1 LLDCPLKLREPPRIC
16 KYMAAFPFPRTA
28 TFACDRQPCDQK
40 QQMPKSTSVELQAR
54 FLSALLQER
63 EVQPR
68 ASLLAH
74 QIVEILPGAAAVVY
88 LLQQDEHGGNVQW
101 SPKAVAGDIHLDDAA
116 IPMESGTLGHLA
128 RESQPLL
135 LSGSTLVRED
145 YAHLHARRTLLSLAC
160 VPMMINESLI
170 GAVEVATFD
179 EELDESEASGLVELV
194 DYAAPAFSSA
204 TRYEAERNSHLE
216 SISRLTQL
224 YDVEKV
230 FNSTLEMDEL
240 NPIITAKVREIL
252 EAQAVNL
259 WMVKDD
265 QELLLMD
272 RSGEDP
278 TRPVGTAEKSGEGYI
293 AEVSDSGEPLLI
305 DDPTDERLQRRNAG
319 HDGAIFSVIVAP
331 VVAKE
336 FQVGLIEAINKRDG
350 TPFSED
356 DLFLLNSIAETA
368 ASALNNA
375 GMLQAERK
383 VQILETLVKV
393 SAEITST
400 LDLDRVL
407 DAIVTGPGAVIP
419 YERAAIALEER
430 GRLKIRAITGM
441 PRINPQDPNVVRLQ
455 DILEWASLSNEPV
468 SFSQQGDEFEDPRQE
483 TKAKFGKYFAES
495 GMRGFYAVPLADDD
509 GRVGTLSFESSDPD
523 FIGPAHLEMI
533 KILSAQATVALRNA
547 SLYREVPFIDLL
559 KPVLD
564 KKRKF
569 LALEKRRRAALV
581 AAAAAALLFLL
592 IFPLPLRVVGDAIV
606 SPAESA
612 LIQPEVEGTV
622 QKVLVREGDAVTAGA
637 TLATLSDWQYRAQR
651 AGAQAKYDTAI
662 SQMNRALN
670 SNDGGEAGIQ
680 RIQADFWASELS
692 RARERLERTQLRSP
706 INGVVAT
713 QHVEDLVGRKL
724 MPGDPVAEIVD
735 TSRAIVDVAI
745 DADDVLL
752 LHPGEKASIKLEGFP
767 TRTFHGEVTV
777 VSPRSKVEGAD
788 RFFFA
793 RVLVPNPDGAIRDGM
808 AGRGKVV
815 TGWSPAGKVLFRRP
829 AIWIWSKLWSWF
841 GW

>member
-1 LLDCPLKLREPPRIC
+1 
-16 KYMAAFPFPRTA
+16 
-28 TFACDRQPCDQK
+28 
-40 QQMPKSTSVELQAR
+40 MPKSTFVDVQAR
-54 FLSALLQER
+54 FLSSLLQER

-68 ASLLAH
+68 AFLLAQH
-74 QIVEILPGAAAVVY
+74 FTEILPGSAAVVY
-88 LLQQDEHGGNVQW
+88 LLEQHDDITQW
-101 SPKAVAGDIHLDDAA
+101 SSKAVAGDIHLDNEA
-116 IPMESGTLGHLA
+116 IPPDAGTLGLLA
-128 RESQPLL
+128 KNSHPML
-135 LSGSTLVRED
+135 LSGANLVRED
-145 YAHLHARRTLLSLAC
+145 YAHLHARRTLLSLAY
-160 VPMMINESLI
+160 VPMVVNQTLI

-179 EELDESEASGLVELV
+179 EAMNEADLADLVELV

-204 TRYEAERNSHLE
+204 THYEGERNSHLE

-240 NPIITAKVREIL
+240 NPLITAKVRELL

-272 RSGEDP
+272 RSGNDTTCE
-278 TRPVGTAEKSGEGYI
+278 VGASEKTGEGYVS
-293 AEVSDSGEPLLI
+293 EVSDSGEPLII
-305 DDPTDERLQRRNAG
+305 DDPNDERLQRRNASQESV
-319 HDGAIFSVIVAP
+319 IFSAMLAPLVVKGFEVGVIEV
-331 VVAKE
+331 
-336 FQVGLIEAINKRDG
+336 INKLDG
-350 TPFSED
+350 TPFNED

-375 GMLQAERK
+375 GLLQAERK
-383 VQILETLVKV
+383 VEILETLVKV

-419 YERAAIALEER
+419 YERAAIALEDR
-430 GRLKIRAITGM
+430 GRLKVRAVTGM

-455 DILEWASLSNEPV
+455 ELLEWASLSNDEV
-468 SFSQQGDEFEDPRQE
+468 SFSQHGEHFEDPRPE
-483 TKAKFGKYFAES
+483 TEAKLGKYFSES
-495 GMRGFYAVPLADDD
+495 GMRGFYAIPLADDD

-523 FIGPAHLEMI
+523 FLGPAHLEMI

-564 KKRKF
+564 RKRKF
-569 LALEKRRRAALV
+569 MALEKRRRALLLV
-581 AAAAAALLFLL
+581 GGAAALLFLL
-592 IFPLPLRVVGDAIV
+592 AFPLPLRVVGDASV
-606 SPAESA
+606 SPAQSA
-612 LIQPEVEGTV
+612 LIQPEIEGVV
-622 QKVLVREGDAVTAGA
+622 QRVNVREGDAVIAG
-637 TLATLSDWQYRAQR
+637 TVLATLSDWQYKAQL
-651 AGAQAKYDTAI
+651 AAAQAKYETAV

-670 SNDGGEAGIQ
+670 GNDGGEAGIQ
-680 RIQADFWASELS
+680 RIQADYWASELA
-692 RARERLERTQLRSP
+692 RARERLDRTQLRSP
-706 INGVVAT
+706 INGIVT
-713 QHVEDLVGRKL
+713 TSHVEDLVGRKL
-724 MPGDPVAEIVD
+724 MPGDTFAEVVD

-745 DADDVLL
+745 DEDDVLL
-752 LHPGEKASIKLEGFP
+752 LHPGEKASVKLDGFP
-767 TRTFHGEVTV
+767 TRTFRGVVTV
-777 VSPRSKVEGAD
+777 VSPRSQVQGTD

-793 RVLVPNPDGAIRDGM
+793 RVLVSNPDGTIRDGM
-808 AGRGKVV
+808 QGRGKVV

>member
-1 LLDCPLKLREPPRIC
+1 
-16 KYMAAFPFPRTA
+16 
-28 TFACDRQPCDQK
+28 
-40 QQMPKSTSVELQAR
+40 MPKSASVELQAR

-68 ASLLAH
+68 AFLLAQ
-74 QIVEILPGAAAVVY
+74 QIAEILPGAAAVVY
-88 LLQQDEHGGNVQW
+88 LLEEDHEGTTHW
-101 SPKAVAGDIHLDDAA
+101 SAKAVAGNIHLDDSV
-116 IPMESGTLGHLA
+116 IPLDSCTLGLLA
-128 RESQPLL
+128 KQGRPLV
-135 LSGSTLVRED
+135 LSGGTLVRED
-145 YAHLHARRTLLSLAC
+145 YAHLHVRRTLLSLAY
-160 VPMMINESLI
+160 VPMIVNETLI
-170 GAVEVATFD
+170 GALEAATFD
-179 EELDESEASGLVELV
+179 EALDEAELAGLVEFI

-204 TRYEAERNSHLE
+204 THYETERNSHLA

-240 NPIITAKVREIL
+240 NPIITGKVREIL
-252 EAQAVNL
+252 EAEAVNL
-259 WMVKDD
+259 WLVKDEH
-265 QELLLMD
+265 ELLLMN
-272 RSGEDP
+272 RAGEDP
-278 TRPVGTAEKSGEGYI
+278 TREVGSSEKSGEGYV
-293 AEVSDSGEPLLI
+293 ADASDSGEPLLI
-305 DDPTDERLQRRNAG
+305 DDPNDDRLQRRNAG
-319 HDGAIFSVIVAP
+319 HDGGIFSVIIAP
-331 VVAKE
+331 LVAKE
-336 FQVGLIEAINKRDG
+336 FQVGLIEVINKRGG

-375 GMLQAERK
+375 GLLQAERK
-383 VQILETLVKV
+383 VEILETLVKV

-419 YERAAIALEER
+419 YERAAIALEQR
-430 GRLKIRAITGM
+430 GRLKIRAVTGI
-441 PRINPQDPNVVRLQ
+441 PRINPQDPNIVRLQ
-455 DILEWASLSNEPV
+455 DILEWASLSNTEV
-468 SFSQQGDEFEDPRQE
+468 FFSQHGKEFEDPRQE
-483 TKAKFGKYFAES
+483 TQAKFSKYFADS

-523 FIGPAHLEMI
+523 FLGPAHLEMI

-569 LALEKRRRAALV
+569 LALEKWRRAALV
-581 AAAAAALLFLL
+581 VGGVAALLFLL
-592 IFPLPLRVVGDAIV
+592 IFPLPLRVVGDATV
-606 SPAESA
+606 SPAQSVF
-612 LIQPEVEGTV
+612 IQPEVEGTV
-622 QKVLVREGDAVTAGA
+622 QRVQVREGDAVSAGT
-637 TLATLSDWQYRAQR
+637 TLATLSDWQYRSQLA
-651 AGAQAKYDTAI
+651 AAQAKYETAV

-670 SNDGGEAGIQ
+670 GNDGGEAGVQ
-680 RIQADFWASELS
+680 RIQADYWASELA
-692 RARERLERTQLRSP
+692 RARERLDRTQLRSP
-706 INGVVAT
+706 INGVVVT
-713 QHVEDLVGRKL
+713 PHVEDMVGRKL
-724 MPGDPVAEIVD
+724 LSGDTFAEVVD

-767 TRTFHGEVTV
+767 TRTFHGVVTV
-777 VSPRSKVEGAD
+777 VSPRSQVQGAD

-793 RVLVPNPDGAIRDGM
+793 RVLVPNADGAIRDGM
-808 AGRGKVV
+808 QGRGKVL

-829 AIWIWSKLWSWF
+829 AIWIWSKLWSWV

>member
-1 LLDCPLKLREPPRIC
+1 
-16 KYMAAFPFPRTA
+16 
-28 TFACDRQPCDQK
+28 
-40 QQMPKSTSVELQAR
+40 MPKSTSVELQAR

-68 ASLLAH
+68 AFLLAQ
-74 QIVEILPGAAAVVY
+74 QITEILPGAAAVVY
-88 LLQQDEHGGNVQW
+88 LLQQDADEHEGTIRW

-116 IPMESGTLGHLA
+116 IPLDSGTLGLLA
-128 RESQPLL
+128 KHSQPLL
-135 LSGSTLVRED
+135 LAGTTLVRED
-145 YAHLHARRTLLSLAC
+145 YAHLHARRTLLSLAY
-160 VPMMINESLI
+160 VPMIVNETLI
-170 GAVEVATFD
+170 GALEAATFD
-179 EELDESEASGLVELV
+179 EALDEAELAGLAEFVE
-194 DYAAPAFSSA
+194 YAAPAFSSA
-204 TRYEAERNSHLE
+204 THYEAERNSHLE

-224 YDVEKV
+224 YDVERV

-259 WMVKDD
+259 WLVKDEH
-265 QELLLMD
+265 ELLLMD
-272 RSGEDP
+272 RAGEDT
-278 TRPVGTAEKSGEGYI
+278 TREVGVAEKSGEGYV
-293 AEVSDSGEPLLI
+293 ADASDSGEPLLI
-305 DDPTDERLQRRNAG
+305 DDPNDERLQRRNAG
-319 HDGAIFSVIVAP
+319 SDGGIFSVIIAP
-331 VVAKE
+331 LVAKE
-336 FQVGLIEAINKRDG
+336 FQVGVIEVINKRDG

-430 GRLKIRAITGM
+430 GRLKIRAVTGM
-441 PRINPQDPNVVRLQ
+441 PRINPQDPNVARLQ
-455 DILEWASLSNEPV
+455 DILEWASLSNEEV
-468 SFSQQGDEFEDPRQE
+468 SFSQHGEEFEDPRQE
-483 TKAKFGKYFAES
+483 TQAKFGKYFSES

-523 FIGPAHLEMI
+523 FLGVAHLEMI

-581 AAAAAALLFLL
+581 VGGVAALLFLL
-592 IFPLPLRVVGDAIV
+592 IFPLPLRVVGDATV
-606 SPAESA
+606 SPAQSVF
-612 LIQPEVEGTV
+612 IQPEVEGTV
-622 QKVLVREGDAVTAGA
+622 QRVQVREGDAVSAGT
-637 TLATLSDWQYRAQR
+637 TLATLSDWQYRAQL
-651 AGAQAKYDTAI
+651 AAAQAKYETAV

-670 SNDGGEAGIQ
+670 SNDGSEAGIQ
-680 RIQADFWASELS
+680 RIQADYWASELA
-692 RARERLERTQLRSP
+692 RARERLDHTQLRSP
-706 INGVVAT
+706 INGVVVT
-713 QHVEDLVGRKL
+713 PHVEDLVGRKL
-724 MPGDPVAEIVD
+724 LPGGTFAEVVD

-752 LHPGEKASIKLEGFP
+752 LHPGEKSNFP
-767 TRTFHGEVTV
+767 TARHMDLVEVV
-777 VSPRSKVEGAD
+777 VV
-788 RFFFA
+788 
-793 RVLVPNPDGAIRDGM
+793 VWLVS
-808 AGRGKVV
+808 GK
-815 TGWSPAGKVLFRRP
+815 
-829 AIWIWSKLWSWF
+829 
-841 GW
+841 

>member
-1 LLDCPLKLREPPRIC
+1 
-16 KYMAAFPFPRTA
+16 
-28 TFACDRQPCDQK
+28 
-40 QQMPKSTSVELQAR
+40 MPKSTSVDVQAR
-54 FLSALLQER
+54 FLSSLLQER

-68 ASLLAH
+68 AVLLAQ
-74 QIVEILPGAAAVVY
+74 QITEILPGAAAVVY
-88 LLQQDEHGGNVQW
+88 LLEEVEENTRW
-101 SPKAVAGDIHLDDAA
+101 SAKAVAGEIHLDNEVLPFD
-116 IPMESGTLGHLA
+116 SGTLGLLA
-128 RESQPLL
+128 KDNRPML
-135 LSGSTLVRED
+135 LSGANLVRED
-145 YAHLHARRTLLSLAC
+145 YAHLHARRTLFSLAY
-160 VPMMINESLI
+160 VPMVVNETLI

-179 EELDESEASGLVELV
+179 EAINEADLADLVELI

-204 TRYEAERNSHLE
+204 NQYEAERNSHLE

-240 NPIITAKVREIL
+240 NPLITAKVRQLL

-272 RSGEDP
+272 RSGEDA
-278 TRPVGTAEKSGEGYI
+278 TCEVGASEKTDEGYVS
-293 AEVSDSGEPLLI
+293 EVSDSGEALI
-305 DDPTDERLQRRNAG
+305 IEDANDERLQRRNARG
-319 HDGAIFSVIVAP
+319 DGSIFSAMLAP
-331 VVAKE
+331 LVVKGFE
-336 FQVGLIEAINKRDG
+336 VGVLEVVNKLEG
-350 TPFSED
+350 TPFNED

-375 GMLQAERK
+375 GLLQAERK
-383 VQILETLVKV
+383 VEILETLVKV

-419 YERAAIALEER
+419 YERAAIALEDR
-430 GRLKIRAITGM
+430 GRLKVRAITGM

-455 DILEWASLSNEPV
+455 ELLEWASLSNDEV
-468 SFSQQGDEFEDPRQE
+468 SFSQHGDQFDDPRPE
-483 TKAKFGKYFAES
+483 TQAKLGKYFSES
-495 GMRGFYAVPLADDD
+495 GMRGFYAIPLADDD

-523 FIGPAHLEMI
+523 FLGPAHLEMI
-533 KILSAQATVALRNA
+533 KILTSQATVALRNA

-564 KKRKF
+564 RKRKF
-569 LALEKRRRAALV
+569 MALEKRRRALLLAGG
-581 AAAAAALLFLL
+581 AAAVLFLL
-592 IFPLPLRVVGDAIV
+592 IFPLPLRVVGDASV
-606 SPAESA
+606 SPAQSV
-612 LIQPEVEGTV
+612 LIQPEVEGVV
-622 QKVLVREGDAVTAGA
+622 QRVNVREGDAVNAG
-637 TLATLSDWQYRAQR
+637 TVLATLSDWQYKAQL
-651 AGAQAKYDTAI
+651 AAAQAKYETAV
-662 SQMNRALN
+662 SQMNRSLN
-670 SNDGGEAGIQ
+670 DNDGGEAGIQ
-680 RIQADFWASELS
+680 RIQADFWASELA
-692 RARERLERTQLRSP
+692 RARERLDRTQLRSP

-713 QHVEDLVGRKL
+713 SHVEDLVGRKL
-724 MPGDPVAEIVD
+724 MPGDTFAEVVD

-745 DADDVLL
+745 DEDDVLL
-752 LHPGEKASIKLEGFP
+752 LHAGEKASIKLDGFP
-767 TRTFHGEVTV
+767 TRTFHGVVTV
-777 VSPRSKVEGAD
+777 VSPRSQVQGTD

-793 RVLVPNPDGAIRDGM
+793 RVLVSNPDGAIRDGM
-808 AGRGKVV
+808 QGRGKVV

>member
-1 LLDCPLKLREPPRIC
+1 
-16 KYMAAFPFPRTA
+16 
-28 TFACDRQPCDQK
+28 
-40 QQMPKSTSVELQAR
+40 MPKSTSVELQAR
-54 FLSALLQER
+54 FLSALLQVR

-68 ASLLAH
+68 ASLLAQ

-88 LLQQDEHGGNVQW
+88 LLEHDEHEGNVRW

-116 IPMESGTLGHLA
+116 IPMESGTLGQLA
-128 RESQPLL
+128 RENQPLL

-145 YAHLHARRTLLSLAC
+145 YAHLHARRTLLSLAY
-160 VPMMINESLI
+160 VPMMVNESLI
-170 GAVEVATFD
+170 GAVEVAAFD

-204 TRYEAERNSHLE
+204 TRYETERNSHLE

-230 FNSTLEMDEL
+230 FSSTLEMDEL

-259 WMVKDD
+259 WMVKDE

-272 RSGEDP
+272 RAGEDS
-278 TRPVGTAEKSGEGYI
+278 TRPVGTAERSGEGYI

-319 HDGAIFSVIVAP
+319 HDGGIFSVIVAP

-419 YERAAIALEER
+419 YERAVIALEER
-430 GRLKIRAITGM
+430 RRLKIRAITGM

-468 SFSQQGDEFEDPRQE
+468 SFSQHGDEFEDPRQE

-564 KKRKF
+564 RKRKF
-569 LALEKRRRAALV
+569 LALEKRRRAVLV

-592 IFPLPLRVVGDAIV
+592 IFPLPLRVVGDATV

-622 QKVLVREGDAVTAGA
+622 QKVLVREGDAVSAGT
-637 TLATLSDWQYRAQR
+637 TLATLSDWQYRAQL
-651 AGAQAKYDTAI
+651 AAAQAKYETAI

-680 RIQADFWASELS
+680 RVQADFWASELS
-692 RARERLERTQLRSP
+692 RARERLARTQLRSP

-724 MPGDPVAEIVD
+724 MPGDTVAEVVD

-767 TRTFHGEVTV
+767 TRTFHGEVAV
-777 VSPRSKVEGAD
+777 VSPRSKVEGTD

-793 RVLVPNPDGAIRDGM
+793 RVLVQNPDGAIRDGM
-808 AGRGKVV
+808 QGRAKVV
-815 TGWSPAGKVLFRRP
+815 TGWSPAGKVIFRRP